1 MTLCLP
7 HLLVNFCIIYCT
19 KQYMFFCFFNQA
31 NIYATLQLI
40 MKLNENRAF
49 IFGIIFEKPPF
60 VYICPNPA
68 SIVVFHCHFICIKY
82 LFLIIK

>member
-1 MTLCLP
+1 
-7 HLLVNFCIIYCT
+7 
-19 KQYMFFCFFNQA
+19 MFFCFFNQA